1 VPGWNFAAVWQ
12 GIAGEVPEREAIVCG
27 ARRWSWREFNDRAS
41 RLASHLY
48 REGLRPG
55 GAVAIDLLNS
65 AEYLET
71 FFAALKLG
79 CVPVN
84 VNYRYVADQVHY
96 VLSDAEARACVHD
109 PAMTEVVEDAASR
122 VADHDRPVLLA
133 VGAPYEGA
141 LAAADPDGPWR
152 ARPPDGDDPIL
163 LYTGGTTGMPKGVIW
178 RNDDLYVAMWEL
190 ARPGSDPPDP
200 VAAARAGKRV
210 GTSLPACPLMHGTGL
225 FIALSTLAGAGTVVL
240 VDRPSLD
247 PELVWT
253 EVERNRVAVL
263 TIVGDVFARPLLA
276 ALDRTPDRW
285 DLSDLRAITSSG
297 VSWSPDTKAGLL
309 RHLPRV
315 TLVDSLGASEGLMTR
330 STATAGS
337 DLAPA
342 RFAVNTRVRVLDEG
356 TGHEVEP
363 GSDQVG
369 VVAVRGRLPLGYHRD
384 AEKTAQTFRV
394 VDGVRYS
401 IPGDYAT
408 VAADGTIQL
417 LGRGSACI
425 NTGGEK
431 VYPDEVEQRL
441 REHPEV
447 LDCLVVGVP
456 DARYGEMVVALVQP
470 RGGESLDAATL
481 TGWCRGRLAGY
492 KRPRRCFVVETLDRS
507 AAGKADYRRL
517 RRLAADL
524 VAADEEVPAPPARR

>member
-12 GIAGEVPEREAIVCG
+12 GIAGVVPDRVALVCG
-27 ARRWSWREFNDRAS
+27 DRRWTWHEFDDRAS
-41 RLASHLY
+41 RLASHLD
-48 REGLRPG
+48 RQGLQPG
-55 GAVAIDLLNS
+55 DSIAIDLFNTP
-65 AEYLET
+65 EYLET
-71 FFAALKLG
+71 FFATLKLG
-79 CVPVN
+79 CAPVN
-84 VNYRYVADQVHY
+84 VNYRYLADEVHY
-96 VLSDAEARACVHD
+96 VLANADARACVFD
-109 PAMTEVVEDAASR
+109 PAMSEIVEDASSR
-122 VADHDRPVLLA
+122 LGGGRPVL
-133 VGAPYEGA
+133 VETGAPYEAA
-141 LAAADPDGPWR
+141 LRAAEPDGPWR
-152 ARPPDGDDPIL
+152 SRTPDGDDPIL

-178 RNDDLYVAMWEL
+178 RNDDLYVALWEIG
-190 ARPGSDPPDP
+190 RPGTEPPDP

-276 ALDRTPDRW
+276 ALDATPDRW
-285 DLSDLRAITSSG
+285 DLSCVRAITSSG

-309 RHLPRV
+309 RHLPAV
-315 TLVDSLGASEGLMTR
+315 TLLDSLGASEGLMTR

-337 DLAPA
+337 DLGPA
-342 RFAVNTRVRVLDEG
+342 RFAVDARVKVLDEDTGREVDPG
-356 TGHEVEP
+356 T
-363 GSDQVG
+363 DQVG
-369 VVAVRGRLPLGYHRD
+369 VVAVRGRIPLGYHRD

-408 VAADGTIQL
+408 VAADGAIQL

-431 VYPDEVEQRL
+431 VYPEEVEQLL
-441 REHPEV
+441 REHPGV
-447 LDCLVVGVP
+447 FDCLVVGVP
-456 DARYGEMVVALVQP
+456 DDRFGEMVVALVQP
-470 RGGESLDAATL
+470 EVATSVDAASL
-481 TGWCRGRLAGY
+481 AEWCRGRLAGY
-492 KRPRRCFVVETLDRS
+492 KRPKRFFAVESLERS

-517 RRLAADL
+517 RRLAAAL
-524 VAADEEVPAPPARR
+524 VDAEGVRAPAGS